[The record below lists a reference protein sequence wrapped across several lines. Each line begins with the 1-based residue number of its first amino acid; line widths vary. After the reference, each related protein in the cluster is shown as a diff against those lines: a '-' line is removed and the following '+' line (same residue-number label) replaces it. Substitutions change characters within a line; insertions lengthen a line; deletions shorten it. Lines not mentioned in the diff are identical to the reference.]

1 MKELIPMGFDN
12 PKLDCPPTPMSKVKF
27 NSKEDYMND
36 IQIYSNSDFGEVRT
50 ILKDG
55 EPLFVAADVCRALD
69 VGNPAQALTRLDA
82 DEKNTLIL
90 NDGNRGN
97 PNVTAVTESGLYSLV
112 LGSRKPEAKAF
123 KRWITHD
130 VIPSIRKTGGYVG
143 NERTFVNTY
152 LPFADDTTK
161 ALFGQTLSALRQANE
176 KIEDDKPKV
185 IFSDAVSASKTS
197 ILVGDLA
204 KLVRQNGV
212 EIGQKRL
219 FAWLRE
225 NGYLIRRNGADYN
238 MPTQR
243 SMEMGLLEIKETAIV
258 HSDGHTTI
266 SKTPKITGKG
276 QQYFVNKLM
285 R

>member
-1 MKELIPMGFDN
+1 
-12 PKLDCPPTPMSKVKF
+12 
-27 NSKEDYMND
+27 MND

-69 VGNPAQALTRLDA
+69 VGNPTQALTRLDA